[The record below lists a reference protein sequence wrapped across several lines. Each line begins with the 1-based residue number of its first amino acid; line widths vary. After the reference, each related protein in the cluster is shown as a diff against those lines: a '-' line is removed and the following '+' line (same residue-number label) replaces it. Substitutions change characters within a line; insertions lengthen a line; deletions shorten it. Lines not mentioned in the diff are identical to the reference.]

1 MRVPLQWLQEMVD
14 VALPVDELADRLT
27 LGGLEVTAI
36 DRVGEWWDRDRIVVG
51 EVVAV
56 RPHPN
61 ADRLVLVR
69 VRLGVDEEIEV
80 VTGAPN
86 LPVGTSGQKV
96 VFAKSGARLID
107 GYADEERYVTLK
119 PAKIRGVRSEGMVC
133 SEKELGLSDSH
144 EGILILPDDAPVGR
158 PLADYWGDTVLDL
171 DLTPNLAR
179 CFSVL
184 GVARETA
191 ALTGEPLRW
200 QPPAMQA
207 TGQPIDGRVVVEID
221 DPDLCPRYAAALI
234 TGVTIGPSPAWM
246 QRRLVLAG
254 MRPINNVV
262 DITNYVMLDLGQP
275 LHAFD
280 YARLRPKTDGGT
292 PTIIVRRAQEGERM
306 ATLDGVERELT
317 ADDLLITDGG
327 GPVAIAGVMGGLES
341 EVTDE
346 TCDVL
351 LEAASFDNI
360 SIRRTSA
367 KQRLVSESAQRFGRG
382 VDRELPPVAL
392 RRAAELMRELAG
404 GTIAPGFVDVYPRPF
419 EPPQLE
425 LPVSEIQRLLG
436 ISLTPERAA
445 EMLNSLGFDSCS
457 RDAGVSVTVPSFRF
471 DVSLPADLAE
481 EIARVYGYD
490 RLPTTLMAEETPSH
504 LRNRD
509 LMREESVRDIL
520 VACGLTEVITYS
532 LTNLESVAKLS
543 PHGAI
548 AAPEDYVR
556 LANTLTREQEYMRQT
571 LMNGL
576 LETAARNLRFVESV
590 SLFEIGAVFLPREGA
605 ELPEEPRRLGL
616 LLAGPR
622 EEASWVAPAPSQT
635 GFYDLKGII
644 EELAERLGIADLRFR
659 ATEHAS
665 FHPGRTA
672 ALYCGDHLLGVAGQ
686 VDPRVCA
693 AFDLPSQPVLLAE
706 LDLEALLDRMQPT
719 QASRPISPMPALIE
733 DLAFVVN
740 ESVGADEVEAAIRQA
755 AGSLLVTLSLF
766 DVYRGGQIGPN
777 KVSLAYR
784 MTLQAADRT
793 LTSKESEKVRA
804 AIVRRVS
811 DDLGGQLRG

>member
-1 MRVPLQWLQEMVD
+1 MRVPLQWLREMID
-14 VALPVDELADRLT
+14 VTLPIDELADRLT

-36 DRVGEWWDRDRIVVG
+36 DRIGEWWDAERIVVG
-51 EVVAV
+51 EVQGV

-69 VRLGVDEEIEV
+69 VRLGADEEIEV

-96 VFAKSGARLID
+96 AFAKSGARLID

-144 EGILILPDDAPVGR
+144 EGILILPGDAPVGR

-179 CFSVL
+179 CFSML
-184 GVARETA
+184 GVARDTA
-191 ALTGEPLRW
+191 ALTGVRLRW
-200 QPPAMQA
+200 QPPEMVAE
-207 TGQPIDGRVVVEID
+207 GEPIDSRVEVEIA

-234 TGVTIGPSPAWM
+234 RGVTIGPSPAWM
-246 QRRLVLAG
+246 QRRLVFAG

-262 DITNYVMLDLGQP
+262 DITNYVMLELGQP

-280 YARLRPKTDGGT
+280 YGRLRPQTPGGA

-306 ATLDGVERELT
+306 ATLDGMEREYT

-341 EVTDE
+341 EVTEE

-351 LEAASFDNI
+351 LEAANFDNI

-367 KQRLVSESAQRFGRG
+367 KQHLVSESAQRFGRG

-404 GTIAPGFVDVYPRPF
+404 GIIAQGFVDVYPRPY
-419 EPPQLE
+419 EPQRIE

-436 ISLTPERAA
+436 INLTPERAA
-445 EMLNSLGFDSCS
+445 EMLTSLGFGCAAHDM
-457 RDAGVSVTVPSFRF
+457 GVSVTVPSFRF
-471 DVSLPADLAE
+471 DVSLPADLVE
-481 EIARVYGYD
+481 EIARVHGYD

-520 VACGLTEVITYS
+520 VACGLTEAINYS
-532 LTNLESVAKLS
+532 LTNLESVAKLA
-543 PHGAI
+543 PLGEMPI
-548 AAPEDYVR
+548 AEDYIR

-576 LETAARNLRFVESV
+576 LETAARNLRFVERV

-605 ELPEEPRRLGL
+605 ELPDEPRRLGL

-622 EEASWVAPAPSQT
+622 EDASWLTPDPAT
-635 GFYDLKGII
+635 AGFHDLKGII
-644 EELAERLGIADLRFR
+644 EELAERLGITDLRFR
-659 ATEHAS
+659 ADGHAT
-665 FHPGRTA
+665 FCPGRTA
-672 ALYCGDHLLGVAGQ
+672 ALYCGERRVGLAGQ

-693 AFDLPSQPVLLAE
+693 AFDLPGHPVLLAE
-706 LDLEALLDRMQPT
+706 LDLEALLGRMRT
-719 QASRPISPMPALIE
+719 VQASRPISPMPALIE
-733 DLAFVVN
+733 DLAFVVDDA
-740 ESVGADEVEAAIRQA
+740 VGADAVEEVIRQA
-755 AGSLLVTLSLF
+755 AGPLLVGLSLF
-766 DVYRGGQIGPN
+766 DVYRGGQIGVG

-784 MTLQAADRT
+784 MTLQAPDRT
-793 LTSKESEKVRA
+793 LTSRESEEVRK
-804 AIVRRVS
+804 AIVKRVA
-811 DDLGGQLRG
+811 DQLGGQLRT